1 MNITA
6 IFTLE
11 EKKSYLEK
19 NGYKLVEYTEDYWE
33 QWGNH
38 DSQGDWQKRKYICA
52 IKNDQTPSM
61 HNDIMRVFE
70 KEMINKFKQFMLQ

>member
-1 MNITA
+1 MNITT

-38 DSQGDWQKRKYICA
+38 DSQGDWRKRKYTCA
-52 IKNDQTPSM
+52 IKDDQTPSI
-61 HNDIMRVFE
+61 HNDIMTVFE
-70 KEMINKFKQFMLQ
+70 KEMINKFKQFILQ